1 MKKYLVLLSLLLVSY
16 VQAVTLVWDPR
27 PESEGVTSY
36 NVYKIQGSHD
46 VFLVSVDAP
55 ATSVNVDQWL
65 TGRRTFFV
73 RAVNS
78 FGEGPDSSKV
88 TIHK

>member
-1 MKKYLVLLSLLLVSY
+1 MKKYLVLLLLLLVSY
-16 VQAVTLVWDPR
+16 AQAVTLVWDPR
-27 PESEGVTSY
+27 PEDEGVTSY